1 MTLKR
6 IGFFCF
12 PIKLSVYPLSDI
24 SMYVILKE
32 DAHNFDNT
40 QKSKTK
46 FLVKGIS
53 AADVHAAAMRMLVA
67 NPSLNHLRPLLS
79 PACFVVDGYI
89 GLGVP
94 IGLMPYIGLMPLSS
108 IL

>member
-1 MTLKR
+1 M
-6 IGFFCF
+6 
-12 PIKLSVYPLSDI
+12 YPLSDI

-67 NPSLNHLRPLLS
+67 NPSLNPNQLS
-79 PACFVVDGYI
+79 KPRWGRCSASLCFELTAQVDIKGEK
-89 GLGVP
+89 GFFGNP
-94 IGLMPYIGLMPLSS
+94 D
-108 IL
+108 